1 MIYSIYAF
9 KEYLKKVTPN
19 FIKNIFPRMLRVKIY
34 SKIFPFYFIPTNLN
48 KLPNINFIDDYN
60 NLDTQHKYIDKF
72 YTNFKQN
79 SEMTFPNLTQELHK
93 KFNADSKFKFLD
105 IGGEY
110 IDFYLELNKNFKNI
124 EYYFHNIE
132 NINNIF
138 NQLKKNYNFNN
149 LFIIDRLEEIS
160 NNHFD
165 FINLG
170 ASLQYI
176 EDYEILL
183 DKITNLKSYVLI
195 SAIPV
200 YKSKNK
206 SQNKFIIV
214 KQAKNSAGNYLYF
227 FNKDY
232 LFSIFKNKNFDII
245 LEQDNPTDN
254 VNLKNFEKIVDEI
267 SYLDLIFHK
276 K

>member
-1 MIYSIYAF
+1 M
-9 KEYLKKVTPN
+9 
-19 FIKNIFPRMLRVKIY
+19 
-34 SKIFPFYFIPTNLN
+34 
-48 KLPNINFIDDYN
+48 
-60 NLDTQHKYIDKF
+60 
-72 YTNFKQN
+72 
-79 SEMTFPNLTQELHK
+79 
-93 KFNADSKFKFLD
+93 
-105 IGGEY
+105 
-110 IDFYLELNKNFKNI
+110 
-124 EYYFHNIE
+124 
-132 NINNIF
+132 
-138 NQLKKNYNFNN
+138 
-149 LFIIDRLEEIS
+149 LEEIS

-254 VNLKNFEKIVDEI
+254 VNLKNFEKIVSVGDDNNDVDLHIYGLLKIEETKLSISNCDIDVIGGTLTTSNFKILETLDVSNITVSNIEI
-267 SYLDLIFHK
+267 YDLISGPGFDLGS
-276 K
+276 